1 MFSIGRKKSPYLVEI
16 GEEDDFLDVPEKFA
30 STEYYVASTG
40 HKINHKRESNGRF
53 EECLHPRFGW
63 IHCFISNRVML
74 VDAWEGGELEP
85 PHSTLFKI
93 PITRDFAPN
102 YFRILSPGKSFSA
115 STTLHSIA
123 TA

>member
-16 GEEDDFLDVPEKFA
+16 GEEDDFLDVPEKLA

-40 HKINHKRESNGRF
+40 HKVNHQRESNGRF

-63 IHCFISNRVML
+63 IHCFISNRVRLMHMKWVNL
-74 VDAWEGGELEP
+74 RLE
-85 PHSTLFKI
+85 TLDLWVI
-93 PITRDFAPN
+93 LIMRDHAPN
-102 YFRILSPGKSFSA
+102 YFRILSLERSFSA
-115 STTLHSIA
+115 STTLRSIA